1 MIGLPTRVLV
11 TNFSYKNAL
20 AAVRSLGRAGADVV
34 VGGRDP
40 RRRVAAVSK
49 YCSGWRIYTP
59 PSVSIDKFIEDIKE
73 IAVQEEIDIIMPIG
87 VDTTIPL
94 SFHKEDLEPYA
105 QIPVADYDVL
115 ELAHDKLKSIEIAK
129 RVGVPVPETVSL
141 RDGGID
147 YSGPFP
153 VVVKARKGAA
163 GTGTRYA
170 TSKEEIER
178 ALLEFRGKSSNVILD
193 FESPMIQEYIPGEI
207 RDVCVLFNQG
217 EPRAAMA
224 QRRVVMFPPGG
235 GVGIVNETIEDPELI
250 ETALRLLEAMG
261 WHGVAQVEFKMDRE
275 GTPRLM
281 EVNSKF
287 WGTLELSIASG
298 VDFPRLL
305 YKIAED
311 GDVEPCF
318 RYEKGLQIWWTSAH
332 FPQLLFAFIKERKR
346 VTAALKDSSK
356 RRLTDLHLDD
366 VKPHILQFTEG
377 VERLTRYKTMLK
389 HPLSR

>member
-1 MIGLPTRVLV
+1 MIGLPSRVFV

-20 AAVRSLGRAGADVV
+20 TAVRSLGRAGANVIA
-34 VGGRDP
+34 GGRDP
-40 RRRVAAVSK
+40 RRRVAATSK
-49 YCSGWRIYTP
+49 YCSRWRAYTP
-59 PSVSIDKFIEDIKE
+59 PSVSIEKFIEDIKK
-73 IAVQEEIDIIMPIG
+73 IAVQEELDIIIPIG

-94 SFHKEDLEPYA
+94 SFHEDDLA
-105 QIPVADYDVL
+105 DLVNVPVADYGTL
-115 ELAHDKLKSIEIAK
+115 ELAHDKLKSLEIAK
-129 RVGVPVPETVSL
+129 RVGVPIPETMTLNDSGL
-141 RDGGID
+141 G

-153 VVVKARKGAA
+153 AVVKARKGAA

-170 TSKEEIER
+170 TSADDLER
-178 ALLEFRGKSSNVILD
+178 ISSEFREKNSNAILD

-224 QRRVVMFPPGG
+224 QRRVVTFPPGG

-250 ETALRLLEAMG
+250 EGALRLLEEMG
-261 WHGVAQVEFKMDRE
+261 WHGVAQVEFKLDRE

-298 VDFPRLL
+298 VDIPRLL
-305 YKIAED
+305 YEMTED

-318 RYEKGLQIWWTSAH
+318 HYEKGLQLWWASAH
-332 FPQLLFAFIKERKR
+332 FPQLLFAFIKERRR
-346 VTAALKDSSK
+346 VTSALKDSGR
-356 RRLTDLHLDD
+356 RRLTDIHLDD
-366 VKPHILQFTEG
+366 LKPHILQFTEG
-377 VERLTRYKTMLK
+377 VGRLSRYKMMLQ

>member
-1 MIGLPTRVLV
+1 MIDLPSRVLV

-20 AAVRSLGRAGADVV
+20 AAVRSLGKAGAHVV

-49 YCSGWRIYTP
+49 YCSGWRTYTP
-59 PSVSIDKFIEDIKE
+59 PSVSIEKFIEDIKK
-73 IAVQEEIDIIMPIG
+73 IAVQEEMDIVMPIG
-87 VDTTIPL
+87 IDTTIPL
-94 SFHKEDLEPYA
+94 SLHKNDLADFVEV
-105 QIPVADYDVL
+105 PVADYDIL
-115 ELAHDKLKSIEIAK
+115 ELAHDKLRSLEIAK
-129 RVGVPVPETVSL
+129 RAGVPIPETVSPG
-141 RDGGID
+141 DGGIN

-170 TSKEEIER
+170 TSTEDLEKIFS
-178 ALLEFRGKSSNVILD
+178 EFREKRSNVILD

-207 RDVCVLFNQG
+207 RDVCVLFNKG

-224 QRRVVMFPPGG
+224 QRRVITFPPGG
-235 GVGIVNETIEDPELI
+235 GVGIVNETIEDPDLVEM
-250 ETALRLLEAMG
+250 ALRLLEEMG
-261 WHGVAQVEFKMDRE
+261 WHGVAQVEFKLDRE

-298 VDFPRLL
+298 VDIPRLL
-305 YKIAED
+305 YKMAED

-332 FPQLLFAFIKERKR
+332 FPQLLFAFIKERRR
-346 VTAALKDSSK
+346 VTSALKDSGK
-356 RRLTDLHLDD
+356 RRLTDIHLDD

-377 VERLTRYKTMLK
+377 VGRLTRYKMMLQ